1 MRTSIGFLLLCAGF
15 GLGAMAV
22 IFSGFSGRP
31 ATVGAASNDRYQ
43 DYVMTTGAVNISPKL
58 QTDGVWLLD
67 YKSGKLLGTVIDK
80 AQGKMVGWA
89 EVDLVSEFE
98 VAPKQDVHFMMTTGW
113 VSAGQ
118 SALYIAETTTGK
130 FGVYTMAPA
139 PQGNGVVIL
148 RHDLGSFRAARPLA
162 PAAPAPA
169 APAPAVPPAAP
180 APAVPPAAPDLAV
193 PALPDI
199 KK

>member
-22 IFSGFSGRP
+22 IFSGFTGKP
-31 ATVGAASNDRYQ
+31 TPVVAASNDRYQ

-118 SALYIAETTTGK
+118 SALYIVETTTGK
-130 FGVYTMAPA
+130 FGVYTMAPN
-139 PQGNGVVIL
+139 PQGGGVVIL

-162 PAAPAPA
+162 PAAVPPAAGGVPPDIAVPA
-169 APAPAVPPAAP
+169 APAPLVPPATD
-180 APAVPPAAPDLAV
+180 V
-193 PALPDI
+193 

>member
-22 IFSGFSGRP
+22 IFSGFTGKP
-31 ATVGAASNDRYQ
+31 TPVVAASNDRYQ

-118 SALYIAETTTGK
+118 SALYIVETTTGK
-130 FGVYTMAPA
+130 FGVYTMAPN
-139 PQGNGVVIL
+139 PQGGGVVIL

-162 PAAPAPA
+162 PAAVPPAAGGVPPDIAVPA
-169 APAPAVPPAAP
+169 APAPIVPPATD
-180 APAVPPAAPDLAV
+180 V
-193 PALPDI
+193 

>member
-1 MRTSIGFLLLCAGF
+1 MRTTLGFLLLCAGF

-22 IFSGFSGRP
+22 IFSGFSGKP
-31 ATVGAASNDRYQ
+31 APVIAASNDRYQ

-80 AQGKMVGWA
+80 AQGKIVGWA

-118 SALYIAETTTGK
+118 SALYIVETTTGK
-130 FGVYTMAPA
+130 FGVYTMSPA
-139 PQGNGVVIL
+139 PQGGGGVVIL
-148 RHDLGSFRAARPLA
+148 RHDLGSFRAARPA
-162 PAAPAPA
+162 AVPAAPAA
-169 APAPAVPPAAP
+169 GG
-180 APAVPPAAPDLAV
+180 VPPAAPDLAV
-193 PALPDI
+193 PAAPAPVVPPVADV

>member
-22 IFSGFSGRP
+22 IFSGFTGKP
-31 ATVGAASNDRYQ
+31 TPVVAASNDRYQ

-118 SALYIAETTTGK
+118 SALYIVETTTGK
-130 FGVYTMAPA
+130 FGVYTMAPN
-139 PQGNGVVIL
+139 PQGGGVVIL

-162 PAAPAPA
+162 PAA
-169 APAPAVPPAAP
+169 VPPAAGG
-180 APAVPPAAPDLAV
+180 VPPAAPDIAV
-193 PALPDI
+193 PGVPAVPPVADV

>member
-1 MRTSIGFLLLCAGF
+1 MRTTLGFLLLCAGF

-22 IFSGFSGRP
+22 IFSGFSGKP
-31 ATVGAASNDRYQ
+31 TPVIAASNDRYQ

-80 AQGKMVGWA
+80 AQGKIVGWA

-118 SALYIAETTTGK
+118 SALYIVETTTGK
-130 FGVYTMAPA
+130 FGVYTMSPA
-139 PQGNGVVIL
+139 PQGGGVVIL
-148 RHDLGSFRAARPLA
+148 RHDLGSFRAARPA
-162 PAAPAPA
+162 
-169 APAPAVPPAAP
+169 
-180 APAVPPAAPDLAV
+180 AVPPAAPDLAV
-193 PALPDI
+193 PAAPAPAVPPVADV

>member
-22 IFSGFSGRP
+22 IFSGFTGKP
-31 ATVGAASNDRYQ
+31 TPVVAASNDRYQ

-118 SALYIAETTTGK
+118 SALYIVETTTGK
-130 FGVYTMAPA
+130 FGVYTMAPN
-139 PQGNGVVIL
+139 PQGGGVVIL

-162 PAAPAPA
+162 PAAGG
-169 APAPAVPPAAP
+169 
-180 APAVPPAAPDLAV
+180 VPPAAPDLAV
-193 PALPDI
+193 PAAPPVAAPVADV